1 MEYDSMSA
9 IKRDGSTKRVR
20 DLLFVIGSTF
30 IIIFVVIC
38 FILSNTEYLYSTQI
52 IQYLLNAF
60 AATTIIFGG
69 LIIGISAFYTLV
81 LSLSEDRN
89 ILGKWIAWK
98 LNTDKNIEFEYQY
111 IESSVKEHIFSRFSS
126 AIEQLGNEKVETRLG
141 AIYALE
147 KIAQDSDEDSWTIIE
162 TLAAFIRENSPII
175 ELDEVMEEFSFSS
188 IPTDIQAALTVIGRN
203 HSQINVEHHQI
214 DLRNT
219 DLRGADLTDANLQH
233 ADFTGANL
241 QGVMFYGANLSG
253 VHFTAA
259 NLSEAVLYEANLQ
272 EAILYEANLKE
283 TIARK
288 ANLQQAILNKANLEK
303 ALLYEA
309 ELQGAT
315 LYEANLQEAML
326 YEANLREANLED
338 TNLYRANLIGADLR
352 SCKLIGAYL
361 EGTILSTANVSEAN
375 LFEAN
380 LVEANFCEAN
390 LSYTNLVGTNLKE
403 AKLDEAN
410 LCGADLTRAKNIE
423 QQQIDSAFGNSNTI
437 LPDYL
442 QKPDWKEK

>member
-1 MEYDSMSA
+1 MSA
-9 IKRDGSTKRVR
+9 IKTDDSTKRVR
-20 DLLFVIGSTF
+20 DLLFVIGSIF
-30 IIIFVVIC
+30 IIAFALIC
-38 FILSNTEYLYSTQI
+38 LILSDVEDLYSTTI
-52 IQYLLNAF
+52 IQYLLNAL

-69 LIIGISAFYTLV
+69 LIIGISALYTLV
-81 LSLSEDRN
+81 LSLSEDNN
-89 ILGKWIAWK
+89 ILGKWVIWK
-98 LNTDKNIEFEYQY
+98 LNTDKNIKIEYQY
-111 IESSVKEHIFSRFSS
+111 IEPGLVKNIFSRFSS
-126 AIEQLGNEKVETRLG
+126 AIEQLGNEKIETRLG

-147 KIAQDSDEDSWTIIE
+147 KIAQDSNEDSWTIVE

-175 ELDEVMEEFSFSS
+175 ELDEVSEEFSFSS
-188 IPTDIQAALTVIGRN
+188 IPTDIQAALTVIGRSN
-203 HSQINVEHHQI
+203 LQINPERHRI

-219 DLRGADLTDANLQH
+219 DLRGADLTDANFQH
-233 ADFTGANL
+233 TDFTGANL

-272 EAILYEANLKE
+272 EAVLYEANLRE

-288 ANLQQAILNKANLEK
+288 ANLQQAILHKANLEK

-309 ELQGAT
+309 DLQGAT

-338 TNLYRANLIGADLR
+338 TNLYRTNLIGANLQ

-361 EGTILSTANVSEAN
+361 EGTILSTANICEAN

-390 LSYTNLVGTNLKE
+390 LSYANLVGTNLKD

-410 LCGADLTRAKNIE
+410 FSSADLTRAKNIE
-423 QQQIDSAFGNSNTI
+423 QQQIESAFGNSDTI

-442 QKPDWKEK
+442 EKPEWEQK